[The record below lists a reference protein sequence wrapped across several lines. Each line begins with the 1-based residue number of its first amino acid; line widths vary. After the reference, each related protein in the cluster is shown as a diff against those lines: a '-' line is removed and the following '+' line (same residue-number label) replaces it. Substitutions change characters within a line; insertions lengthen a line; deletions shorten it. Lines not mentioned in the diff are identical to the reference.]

1 MKIRLCQGHSSY
13 GKESRQF
20 LHWQSPV
27 ILEEKMTRK
36 KTYYKFCILAFFALH
51 PLFSACQFFD
61 VFKSKNPP
69 QGQTSGLSLGSVIGQ
84 DLGEKAGGPDA
95 DALEA
100 LYLISS
106 SHAPSAVRPDP
117 DTYIRLLLNEYREPG
132 ATTARQIAEVEAYR
146 PFLGGATEDFQK
158 PAQTNYDSTALLSYF
173 KVAEIICTGL
183 VAPNE
188 WQHSGWTSVL
198 PNQADQVEQNIE
210 FLAQRF
216 LGIPSNK
223 IDAEYLT
230 QLAEIYQNSRLAQSE
245 DETTE
250 ETEPA
255 HSNAHYI
262 PVCTA
267 LALHAEALF
276 H

>member
-1 MKIRLCQGHSSY
+1 MAW
-13 GKESRQF
+13 EF
-20 LHWQSPV
+20 LYE
-27 ILEEKMTRK
+27 EEKVTRK
-36 KTYYKFCILAFFALH
+36 KQSNQLFLIIFLVLQ

-61 VFKSKNPP
+61 VFKSKTPP

-84 DLGEKAGGPDA
+84 DLGEKAGGPDE
-95 DALEA
+95 DALDA

-132 ATTARQIAEVEAYR
+132 ATTARQIAETEAYR

-188 WQHSGWTSVL
+188 WQHTGWSSVL

-230 QLAEIYQNSRLAQSE
+230 QLADIYQASRQAQAEEGEIEESE
-245 DETTE
+245 LEY
-250 ETEPA
+250 
-255 HSNAHYI
+255 SNAHYI